1 MKKILTVLFII
12 VAIHFQAQ
20 NIISTNAYIQTCIQK
35 TNCFSEN
42 ISAFMFYDE
51 SREELILKIDFKKMK
66 TGKDTLDDW
75 MEDLSGS
82 YFYFIGH
89 LNKDVFVQQS
99 NNNSMQ
105 IKLNGKIFFNDIW
118 QTTITEITVFQTTEN
133 SMLNRNTND
142 NSYDFYKLTFG
153 LSFMPKDFKIHKRPH
168 HLKKSIS
175 IGVSAGRV
183 NQLKPEMEKLVEEIH
198 RKR

>member
-1 MKKILTVLFII
+1 MKERIILLFLLI
-12 VAIHFQAQ
+12 ASGLNAQ
-20 NIISTNAYIQTCIQK
+20 NIISTNAYVQTCIQK

-42 ISAFMFYDE
+42 ITAFMFYDE
-51 SREELILKIDFKKMK
+51 SREELILKVDFNKVK

-75 MEDLSGS
+75 KEDLSGS

-99 NNNSMQ
+99 NNNSRQ